1 MQDSTELVLLSL
13 VIFFSSD
20 MLDLAERSLVEE
32 SQLSFGI
39 LLQKYIS
46 IRYRRQIINI
56 SKPKRLVKDPRDPG
70 RPRKLHA
77 QCSVQRVGSGLL
89 INICVSFNKA

>member
-46 IRYRRQIINI
+46 IRYRRAGRLSI
-56 SKPKRLVKDPRDPG
+56 SQSLSGSLKIPEIPAG
-70 RPRKLHA
+70 RASCMQSA
-77 QCSVQRVGSGLL
+77 QCSV
-89 INICVSFNKA
+89 